1 MILLDMSKHGKHM
14 VDTKDTTRGS
24 GGLYQ
29 QGGVQAG
36 DKVIYYPKNR
46 LPLTV
51 TNTSKDC

>member
-1 MILLDMSKHGKHM
+1 MSKHGKHM
-14 VDTKDTTRGS
+14 VDTKDTPRGS

-51 TNTSKDC
+51 MNTSKDCLLKT